1 MAKKKIKKLLKKVA
15 PLLAVAGLGKA
26 FMDSR
31 NRKASIDNNM
41 AKEFGFG
48 QMNLKDYGPYS
59 IGTKRSQM
67 PRIRPR
73 MMDSNELSDDL
84 MEYDQNQDFGF
95 GLMAKKG
102 GRIVKGKK
110 AAVRTKGFGKKKK
123 QANRSKKK

>member
-48 QMNLKDYGPYS
+48 QMKLKDYGPFT

-67 PRIRPR
+67 PLENP
-73 MMDSNELSDDL
+73 MLTEEDYNSD
-84 MEYDQNQDFGF
+84 FFTGAT
-95 GLMAKKG
+95 AKKG
-102 GRIVKGKK
+102 GRIKK
-110 AAVRTKGFGKKKK
+110 TTKGGRAGRK
-123 QANRSKKK
+123 AHRSKKK

>member
-59 IGTKRSQM
+59 IGTKTFT
-67 PRIRPR
+67 
-73 MMDSNELSDDL
+73 DAKNKTKND
-84 MEYDQNQDFGF
+84 GF
-95 GLMAKKG
+95 K
-102 GRIVKGKK
+102 
-110 AAVRTKGFGKKKK
+110 RTF
-123 QANRSKKK
+123 R